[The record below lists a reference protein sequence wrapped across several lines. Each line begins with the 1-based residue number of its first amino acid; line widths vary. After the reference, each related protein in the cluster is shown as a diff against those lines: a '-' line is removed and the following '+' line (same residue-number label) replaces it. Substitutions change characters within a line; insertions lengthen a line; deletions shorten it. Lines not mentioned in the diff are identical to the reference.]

1 MRRLL
6 GILLLLTW
14 MHVANCQEVSDSSYW
29 RTSDSLSSLAIKP
42 IKRPKKLLKKVIA
55 RIVHDVQQKRI
66 TNKYQIEANFGEGTS
81 TPFTACFTFSAEAGL
96 DLEGV
101 RQEEFHYDG
110 PSRLT
115 TQDTLRIESLIKAW
129 TLVSPVRGHRTYFAW
144 NGVTSQREIIDKT
157 IEGFDGYDIKAC
169 LISDDAGRGLYRIS
183 FTPEKKLYNKTS
195 ITGTAYFDCN
205 TFRMTQFN
213 GETLLPNYK
222 SSLSYQIDYDEKGRT
237 PVVRQIKITGRN
249 AGTVI
254 KATVQRISK

>member
-66 TNKYQIEANFGEGTS
+66 TNKYQIEANFGEGTP

-101 RQEEFHYDG
+101 NQEVFPTDRIPHHGMDACKSC
-110 PSRLT
+110 SR
-115 TQDTLRIESLIKAW
+115 TQDILFMEWCDIAARN
-129 TLVSPVRGHRTYFAW
+129 HR
-144 NGVTSQREIIDKT
+144 
-157 IEGFDGYDIKAC
+157 
-169 LISDDAGRGLYRIS
+169 
-183 FTPEKKLYNKTS
+183 
-195 ITGTAYFDCN
+195 
-205 TFRMTQFN
+205 
-213 GETLLPNYK
+213 
-222 SSLSYQIDYDEKGRT
+222 
-237 PVVRQIKITGRN
+237 
-249 AGTVI
+249 
-254 KATVQRISK
+254 